1 MNSLITI
8 LSERGLLDAVT
19 HPDLTSVIE
28 KKGIVKV
35 YCGFDPTAKS
45 LHVGNLVALIVLSW
59 FRKLGH
65 DIVVLIGGAT
75 GMIGDPSGKSRER
88 LLLDEETL
96 LSNVKNITNQMN
108 AILSRVPGSGS
119 IEIVNNRDWYQGISC
134 IDFLRDIGKEF
145 RLGQMLAK
153 ESVKSRLQS
162 EEGMSYTEFSYQ
174 VLQGYDFFHLF
185 SKKNT
190 LIQIG
195 GSDQW
200 GNITAGIEH
209 IRKVMGEEA
218 YGITFPLLLKQDGQ
232 KFGKSEKGAL
242 WLSAEL
248 LSEYELYQYF
258 MRLSDDD
265 AVRLLKVLTFIHIGE
280 IEQLKAS
287 MKSEC
292 YIPNSIQK
300 RLAKAVVAFIHGDDA
315 VCHAEKMTSVLQPG
329 QDIAYTEES
338 IALLSQ
344 SLASIRL
351 SHEKSI
357 GMKLIDILA
366 DSKVLESKSEARRLI
381 KNQGISINGIK
392 ITSQDLQLEESY
404 LIGGIY
410 FVITVGKKQRF
421 LMEMQ

>member
-19 HPDLTSVIE
+19 HPALTSVIE

-96 LSNVKNITNQMN
+96 LGNIKNITNQIN

-265 AVRLLKVLTFIHIGE
+265 AVRLLKVLTFIHVEE

-300 RLAKAVVAFIHGDDA
+300 RLAKAVVAFVHGDAA
-315 VCHAEKMTSVLQPG
+315 VCHAEEMTSVLQPG

-344 SLASIRL
+344 SLTSIRL
-351 SHEKSI
+351 SPEKSI

-366 DSKVLESKSEARRLI
+366 DSKVIESKSEVRRLI